1 MSPFVTATVCASGQR
16 LEALLGAWIWP
27 VDLLSPSFP
36 SCTGVSV
43 DYFGALWGWGQ
54 GCRGVGMLPAPLR
67 LPETALE
74 AGVALGCAVPCAGAG
89 CAPTQGILGFPGSSA
104 QRGRGQHRDGMP
116 GHGAARAS
124 GCGKGTVV
132 WMCRWG
138 GLGPS
143 TASIERI
150 THRWAGG
157 PVWISPAGSL
167 GNLCMGETQLS
178 RFMAALA

>member
-1 MSPFVTATVCASGQR
+1 MARGSRHC
-16 LEALLGAWIWP
+16 LEHGFGLLTYHTPPSQAAQIFLWII
-27 VDLLSPSFP
+27 LE
-36 SCTGVSV
+36 TYGVG
-43 DYFGALWGWGQ
+43 D
-54 GCRGVGMLPAPLR
+54 RGIGMLPTPLM
-67 LPETALE
+67 LSGAALE
-74 AGVALGCAVPCAGAG
+74 AGMALGCAVPCAGAVSV
-89 CAPTQGILGFPGSSA
+89 PTQGIWGSPGSPA
-104 QRGRGQHRDGMP
+104 QCGKGQHGGGMP
-116 GHGAARAS
+116 GHGAARTS
-124 GCGKGTVV
+124 GSGKGTVV

-157 PVWISPAGSL
+157 PGWISPAGSL